1 MGMGFT
7 EERVIHALR
16 ASFDNP
22 DQAVE
27 LLLNV
32 RLFSLLTRLERRDHG
47 T

>member
-1 MGMGFT
+1 MGMDFT

-32 RLFSLLTRLERRDHG
+32 RPPLILPIPLKVVHG

>member
-1 MGMGFT
+1 MNMGMGFT
-7 EERVIHALR
+7 EEHVIHALR

-32 RLFSLLTRLERRDHG
+32 RPFLPISL
-47 T
+47 

>member
-1 MGMGFT
+1 MNMGMGFT
-7 EERVIHALR
+7 EGRVTQALR

-32 RLFSLLTRLERRDHG
+32 WHSPHPA
-47 T
+47 

>member
-1 MGMGFT
+1 MNMEMGFT

-27 LLLNV
+27 VLLNV
-32 RLFSLLTRLERRDHG
+32 RLFSPSCLKPDHES
-47 T
+47 

>member
-1 MGMGFT
+1 MNMGMGFT
-7 EERVIHALR
+7 EEHVIHALR

-32 RLFSLLTRLERRDHG
+32 RFPHLALKLDHEN
-47 T
+47 